1 MALEQEL
8 ATYHAKL
15 PEWKEHE
22 GKFVL
27 IKGER
32 VVDIFSSYDDALKAG
47 YKEFGLEPFMV
58 KQIASVEP
66 VFYITRPI
74 SPVRKVS

>member
-1 MALEQEL
+1 MALEKEIE
-8 ATYHAKL
+8 TYHAKL
-15 PEWKEHE
+15 PEWKQHE

-27 IKGER
+27 IKGDQ
-32 VVDIFSSYDDALKAG
+32 VVDFFSSYDDALKAG

-66 VFYITRPI
+66 VFYASRPMNPI
-74 SPVRKVS
+74 RKVS